1 MRRTFALLDEFRD
14 IIPGKSELEITE
26 ITGRYLEAV
35 RVGRDAP
42 TRQPAARYLIDN
54 LAARLVGKTRFC
66 LELGRHVAVQGER
79 RSNALMPRWS
89 S

>member
-1 MRRTFALLDEFRD
+1 VTRRLASPR
-14 IIPGKSELEITE
+14 
-26 ITGRYLEAV
+26 R
-35 RVGRDAP
+35 
-42 TRQPAARYLIDN
+42 RYLIDN

-66 LELGRHVAVQGER
+66 LELGRHVVVQGER